1 MLRSPSMILS
11 LLLAAG
17 VASGAASG
25 VVGAGEIPP
34 SALDSDYVECMR
46 SGDELVDTTRWT
58 NYCACAL
65 QGVQEQFDL
74 EEYTALFRAMM
85 MKQPGEAGS
94 VAKLEGIRAACEAET
109 LN

>member
-1 MLRSPSMILS
+1 MSRTPAMILP

-17 VASGAASG
+17 MASG
-25 VVGAGEIPP
+25 VVRADEIPP
-34 SALDSDYVECMR
+34 SALDSDYQECMR
-46 SGDELVDTTRWT
+46 SGDESVDTTRWT

-74 EEYTALFRAMM
+74 EEYTTLFQALL
-85 MKQPGEAGS
+85 MKQPGQTSS
-94 VAKLEGIRAACEAET
+94 VAKLEGIRSACEAET